1 MNVFTS
7 TELASKTK
15 AVCATVREDGC
26 AFVTNNGKIDCM
38 MIDLSMFD
46 TINEAIHSYD
56 QWSPSTSWNAC
67 GGGTRRAPSRW
78 PTLMRKSPPYALSA
92 ARRPH
97 DEVRRS

>member
-15 AVCATVREDGC
+15 TVCATVREDGC

-38 MIDLSMFD
+38 MIDLSTFD

-56 QWSPSTSWNAC
+56 QWVAQHELERMWQRNAESAI
-67 GGGTRRAPSRW
+67 TLDDIDAEIAAVRAERRE
-78 PTLMRKSPPYALSA
+78 KA
-92 ARRPH
+92 AR
-97 DEVRRS
+97 